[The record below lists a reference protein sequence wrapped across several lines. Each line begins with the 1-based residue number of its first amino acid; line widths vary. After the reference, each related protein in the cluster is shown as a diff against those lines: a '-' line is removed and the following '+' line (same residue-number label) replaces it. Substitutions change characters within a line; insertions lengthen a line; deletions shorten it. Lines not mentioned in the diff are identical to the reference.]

1 MPRDNLVSE
10 SRAIKRNLDQLKRNR
25 STLEDQLEV
34 EVDYSNI
41 TTLEARIEDNNEQI
55 RRLVALNEALLEN
68 LSQMNENYKDLKHKL
83 KIANPKS

>member
-1 MPRDNLVSE
+1 M
-10 SRAIKRNLDQLKRNR
+10 KRNR

-68 LSQMNENYKDLKHKL
+68 LSQMNENYKDLKQQIEDCKSKKL
-83 KIANPKS
+83 NMKPFEKNL